1 MPPRTRTPRVRAEE
15 TIPVVGAGLP
25 AAPDSGVSYGDPR
38 GVEARKAAV
47 TKAAVTSRRGIP
59 LGLRIPQA
67 TFDRLGVASE
77 RTGITRQRLLTDA
90 LEAYLPRFAADG
102 EG

>member
-47 TKAAVTSRRGIP
+47 TSRRGIP

-67 TFDRLGVASE
+67 TFDRLGAASE